1 MNDSANILW
10 FGETNAW
17 KALTA
22 EKEDE
27 DLERAVEEIE
37 EKERE
42 LSDD

>member
-22 EKEDE
+22 EKEDK
-27 DLERAVEEIE
+27 DLERAVEEIIE
-37 EKERE
+37 EERTLDE
-42 LSDD
+42 D